1 MASSAPVATI
11 TNAAT
16 YKTEVAQQKQKKKQK
31 QKEEA
36 NEMSEST
43 YLDDAPHYDLK
54 DMSPAGK
61 EKFLKNS
68 SSILSS
74 STLIPS
80 PPFNPT
86 KKLLIDAQGI
96 SLLRLPLPPK
106 EMQIHITKP
115 NKELVYMSGR
125 LKRSSG
131 NAVLTDKNG
140 VALVTSEYLW
150 GPGRDPTLRVL
161 LSGKHI
167 GEEVICVK
175 GEWTSRKQHF
185 LCEGGRDGFVWR
197 YVREIDSATRKKATS
212 LVMEVDA
219 SSSIEKEKEVGRS
232 GIQRIAQLIRNEETR
247 TPGTKSSSAGNGG
260 ELVVDEGVL
269 GGMSI
274 GEGVVVAS
282 CLMMLKKEIDRRRA
296 VQMTMM
302 SGGGS

>member
-1 MASSAPVATI
+1 MTTI
-11 TNAAT
+11 TNVAS
-16 YKTEVAQQKQKKKQK
+16 YKTELAQQKQKQK

-36 NEMSEST
+36 KEMSRST
-43 YLDDAPHYDLK
+43 YLDDAPHHNLK
-54 DMSPAGK
+54 DMSPADK
-61 EKFLKNS
+61 EKFLKDSSSILS

-106 EMQIHITKP
+106 EMQIYITEP

-150 GPGRDPTLRVL
+150 GPGKNPTLRVL
-161 LSGKHI
+161 LGGKHM
-167 GEEVICVK
+167 GEEVVCVK
-175 GEWTSRKQHF
+175 GEWTSRTQHF
-185 LCEGGRDGFVWR
+185 FCEGGRDRFVWR
-197 YVREIDSATRKKATS
+197 YVREVDSATGKKATS

-219 SSSIEKEKEVGRS
+219 SSSIEKEKEEEVGHS
-232 GIQRIAQLIRNEETR
+232 GNRRIAQLIRNEETR

-260 ELVVDEGVL
+260 ELVVDEEVL
-269 GGMSI
+269 GSMSI
-274 GEGVVVAS
+274 GEEVVVAS
-282 CLMMLKKEIDRRRA
+282 CLMMLKKEIDRRRT
-296 VQMTMM
+296 VQMMMM